1 MDNVL
6 TYSRAVLSTTA
17 LRWQRLTGTLPV
29 DLLER
34 APAAGEWSAAD
45 CLRHLLDTERFVF
58 PVRVRG
64 FLSGAPLA
72 GFNPDEQENAYAEQ
86 TPAQLADQFA
96 RLREEN
102 LALLAQVTPEDLT
115 RASVHSELGPVTLGE
130 MVHEWAA
137 HDLDHTIQAERSVM
151 QPFITGCGPW
161 RSYFIANDVEAGVGA
176 R

>member
-1 MDNVL
+1 MDDVL
-6 TYSRAVLSTTA
+6 IYTRAVLSTTA
-17 LRWQRLTGTLPV
+17 ARWQQLTVAIPA

-34 APAAGEWSAAD
+34 APAPGEWSAAD
-45 CLRHLLDTERFVF
+45 CLRHLLDTEQFVF

-72 GFNPDEQENAYAEQ
+72 GFNPDEQENTHAEQ
-86 TPAQLADQFA
+86 TPAQLADRFA

-102 LALLAQVTPEDLT
+102 LALLAQVTPEDLI
-115 RASVHSELGPVTLGE
+115 RASVHSELGRVTLGE

-137 HDLDHTIQAERSVM
+137 HDLDHTIQAERSLM

-161 RSYFIANDVEAGVGA
+161 RSYFIANDIEAPAGA